1 MYAVPYV
8 LLIIIF
14 GGLAFYGQTQDK
26 SAKKLMALGAMALL
40 FLFFGF
46 RGFICDDWQIYYP
59 GFKEVEADDITFAVY
74 GIGKGLDWHMEPG
87 FTLLMYLCK
96 CIFNDYFFFQ
106 AVCSL
111 INVALLNNFLRN
123 RIDDIPFGIVLFICF
138 GGYGMMTNMMR
149 NSIAILI
156 FANAITY
163 IEQRKP
169 LPYFALI
176 LVAFTFHT
184 TALIYFPLYFFAHFK
199 LNKWIYLGIF
209 IALNVIFLAHISIIG
224 NIISMVIG
232 DGDSRVSGMTD
243 AYTSGDLAEAKGI
256 SIGYLERVLT
266 GSLIFCYYDKLIA
279 MRKENKIFINLFVMY
294 LLATFILADFQVLS
308 ERMGN
313 LFIVSYWILWSDL
326 THAFSISNN
335 RRLFIAFITLYCIM
349 KMVGLT
355 NLVTSEY
362 DNVLFGAKSYEQ
374 RLYIHN
380 RTGDK

>member
-1 MYAVPYV
+1 
-8 LLIIIF
+8 
-14 GGLAFYGQTQDK
+14 
-26 SAKKLMALGAMALL
+26 
-40 FLFFGF
+40 
-46 RGFICDDWQIYYP
+46 
-59 GFKEVEADDITFAVY
+59 
-74 GIGKGLDWHMEPG
+74 
-87 FTLLMYLCK
+87 
-96 CIFNDYFFFQ
+96 
-106 AVCSL
+106 
-111 INVALLNNFLRN
+111 
-123 RIDDIPFGIVLFICF
+123 
-138 GGYGMMTNMMR
+138 
-149 NSIAILI
+149 
-156 FANAITY
+156 
-163 IEQRKP
+163 
-169 LPYFALI
+169 
-176 LVAFTFHT
+176 
-184 TALIYFPLYFFAHFK
+184 
-199 LNKWIYLGIF
+199 
-209 IALNVIFLAHISIIG
+209 
-224 NIISMVIG
+224 MVIG

-256 SIGYLERVLT
+256 SIGYLERLLT

-335 RRLFIAFITLYCIM
+335 RRLFIAFITLYCMM